1 MSDVLLVAGV
11 VPQPG
16 ILTTAVQRLREAG
29 ARVYLVGAVDPDEM
43 PADVRLDGLCALP
56 ADIAKATPTRAAARA
71 VPGERVWTRIRREPW
86 ARERARTADVLVALD
101 AHAIYTVWR
110 MAQRN
115 RAAAARYGIQ
125 AAVQALAER
134 KAAPA
139 PSPLQRLT
147 NGIPSTTVVR
157 QSVNRLI
164 NAAPRAAV
172 NAVTAR
178 PIMRSKAG
186 TKLWLTAV
194 RAPKVPDSLRT
205 KVAHQVAKGMAW
217 ADRPEGEAAILA
229 ATAGKLRKPAARA
242 RMLGE
247 AASRELKAG
256 MPPRDLEGAVNALL
270 SVADQRHRADEN
282 QAAADLLNRAMTL
295 AFDRVLHIDQLTS
308 PLAED
313 PEGFIAP
320 FQRSLAATTVATPR
334 GRLLPA
340 APPPTDRP
348 LRLLIA
354 TSANDNFL
362 KLIRSYYD
370 AHPRVEVRFLDL
382 AANAAIK
389 SVTWAPKQMLQHRL
403 SADETPY
410 GAKAEERLR
419 PYLDWADTVFVD
431 WCVAPAALFTLVDP
445 GTTRIIVRLHS
456 YEALSRWPHMVDFSR
471 IDDLVF
477 VAEHI
482 KDLTT
487 SLVPFLKGPDAPRM
501 HVLDNAMDLRG
512 FQIDKPAEAR
522 FQLGMVG
529 ISQVA
534 KDPRWAIQVLRLLR
548 QRDDRYR
555 MLLVGGD
562 MSPDVSV
569 ASREYLEA
577 FNRDLRELEATGAVR
592 RLGPT
597 NEVPK
602 VLSDIGVIISSS
614 VREGCH
620 CGLMEGAAS
629 GAIPVVRDWPFFAG
643 RPNSA
648 RTLYPQGWVIGS
660 PEEAVERILA
670 TTATEETW
678 RAAGREASAY
688 ALREWDWSVVQH
700 RFDKLLLGD
709 PQG

>member
-1 MSDVLLVAGV
+1 MSNVLLVTGV
-11 VPQPG
+11 APQAG
-16 ILTTAVQRLREAG
+16 ILSTAVQRLREAG
-29 ARVYLVGAVDPDEM
+29 ARVHLVGALNQDEL
-43 PADVRLDGLCALP
+43 AEDLHLDGVCALP
-56 ADIAKATPTRAAARA
+56 VDIAKDSPTRALARQ
-71 VPGERVWTRIRREPW
+71 VPGERVWSRIRREPW
-86 ARERARTADVLVALD
+86 AREQARTADVLVALD
-101 AHAIYTVWR
+101 AHAVYTVWR
-110 MAQRN
+110 FAQRN
-115 RAAAARYGIQ
+115 RSADARYGIQ
-125 AAVQALAER
+125 AAVQALADR
-134 KAAPA
+134 RDRHGTG
-139 PSPLQRLT
+139 PLQRLA
-147 NGIPSTTVVR
+147 NGIPSTALVR

-164 NAAPRAAV
+164 SGAPRAAV

-186 TKLWLTAV
+186 TQLWLSALK
-194 RAPKVPDSLRT
+194 APKMPDSVRT
-205 KVAHQVAKGMAW
+205 KVARQVAKGMAW
-217 ADRPEGEAAILA
+217 ADRPEGEAMVLT
-229 ATAGKLRKPAARA
+229 ATASKLRKPTARA

-256 MPPRDLEGAVNALL
+256 MPPRDLDGAVEALL
-270 SVADQRHRADEN
+270 KVADQRHRADEN
-282 QAAADLLNRAMTL
+282 VAAADLLNRAMTL

-313 PEGFIAP
+313 PEGFVAP
-320 FQRSLAATTVATPR
+320 FRRSLAATTVASPR
-334 GRLLPA
+334 GRLQPA

-370 AHPRVEVRFLDL
+370 AHPRVEVRFVDL
-382 AANAAIK
+382 AANAALK
-389 SVTWAPKQMLQHRL
+389 SVTWASKPMLEHRL
-403 SADETPY
+403 SADSTPY
-410 GAKAEERLR
+410 GDKAEERLR

-431 WCVAPAALFTLVDP
+431 WCVAPAALFTMVDP

-456 YEALSRWPHMVDFSR
+456 YEALSRWPYMVDFSR

-477 VAEHI
+477 VADHI
-482 KDLTT
+482 RDLTT
-487 SLVPFLKGPDAPRM
+487 TLVPYLNGPDGPRM

-512 FQIDKPAEAR
+512 FQIDKPSEAR

-534 KDPRWAIQVLRLLR
+534 KDPRWAIEVLRLLR
-548 QRDDRYR
+548 RRDERYR
-555 MLLVGGD
+555 LLLVGGD
-562 MSPDVSV
+562 MNPNVSV
-569 ASREYLEA
+569 ASRDYLEA
-577 FNRDLRELEATGAVR
+577 FNRDVREFEANGAVR

-602 VLSDIGVIISSS
+602 MLSDIGVIISSS

-629 GAIPVVRDWPFFAG
+629 GAVPVVRDWPFFAG

-648 RTLYPQGWVIGS
+648 RTLYPDGWVIGS
-660 PEEAVERILA
+660 PEEAVERILE
-670 TTATEETW
+670 TTATEEAW

-700 RFDKLLLGD
+700 HFDRLLLGS
-709 PQG
+709 

>member
-1 MSDVLLVAGV
+1 MSNVLLVTGV
-11 VPQPG
+11 SPQAG
-16 ILTTAVQRLREAG
+16 ILSTAVQRLRETG
-29 ARVYLVGAVDPDEM
+29 AQVYLVGALNQDEM
-43 PADVRLDGLCALP
+43 AEDLRLDGVCALP
-56 ADIAKATPTRAAARA
+56 TDIAKDSPTRALARQ
-71 VPGERVWTRIRREPW
+71 VPGERVWSRIRREPW
-86 ARERARTADVLVALD
+86 AREQARTADVLVALD
-101 AHAIYTVWR
+101 AHAVYTVWR
-110 MAQRN
+110 FAQRN
-115 RAAAARYGIQ
+115 RSADARYGIQ
-125 AAVQALAER
+125 AAVQALTDR
-134 KAAPA
+134 KARHGAG
-139 PSPLQRLT
+139 PLQRLA
-147 NGIPSTTVVR
+147 NGIPSTALVR

-164 NAAPRAAV
+164 SGAPRAAV

-186 TKLWLTAV
+186 TQLWLTALK
-194 RAPKVPDSLRT
+194 APKMPDSVRT
-205 KVAHQVAKGMAW
+205 KVARQVAKGMAW
-217 ADRPEGEAAILA
+217 ADRPDGEAMVLT
-229 ATAGKLRKPAARA
+229 ATASKLRKPAARA

-256 MPPRDLEGAVNALL
+256 VPPRDLDGAVEALL
-270 SVADQRHRADEN
+270 KVADQRHRADEN
-282 QAAADLLNRAMTL
+282 VAAADLLNRAMTL

-320 FQRSLAATTVATPR
+320 FRRSLAATTVASPR
-334 GRLLPA
+334 GRLQPA

-370 AHPRVEVRFLDL
+370 AHPGVEVRFVDL
-382 AANAAIK
+382 AANAALK
-389 SVTWAPKQMLQHRL
+389 SVTWASKPMLEHRL
-403 SADETPY
+403 SADSTAY
-410 GAKAEERLR
+410 GDKAEERLR

-431 WCVAPAALFTLVDP
+431 WCVAPAALFTMVDP

-456 YEALSRWPHMVDFSR
+456 YEALSRWPYMVDFSR

-477 VAEHI
+477 VADHI
-482 KDLTT
+482 RDLTT
-487 SLVPFLKGPDAPRM
+487 TLVPYLKGPDGPRM

-534 KDPRWAIQVLRLLR
+534 KDPRWAIEVLRLLR
-548 QRDDRYR
+548 KRDERYR
-555 MLLVGGD
+555 LLLVGGD
-562 MSPDVSV
+562 MNPNVSV
-569 ASREYLEA
+569 ASRDYLEA
-577 FNRDLRELEATGAVR
+577 FNRDVREFEADGAVR

-602 VLSDIGVIISSS
+602 MLSDIGVIISSS

-629 GAIPVVRDWPFFAG
+629 GAVPVVRDWPFFAG

-648 RTLYPQGWVIGS
+648 RTLYPDGWVIGS

-670 TTATEETW
+670 TTGTEEAW
-678 RAAGREASAY
+678 RAAGRDASAY

-700 RFDKLLLGD
+700 HFDRLLLES
-709 PQG
+709 

>member
-11 VPQPG
+11 APQPG
-16 ILTTAVQRLREAG
+16 ILSTAVRRLRETG
-29 ARVYLVGAVDPDEM
+29 ARVHLVGAVDPDEL
-43 PADVRLDGLCALP
+43 AEDLQLDGLCALP
-56 ADIAKATPTRAAARA
+56 LNIAKDTPTRTAARQ
-71 VPGERVWTRIRREPW
+71 VPGERVWSRIRREPW
-86 ARERARTADVLVALD
+86 AREQARTADVLVALD

-110 MAQRN
+110 FAQRN
-115 RAAAARYGIQ
+115 RTADARYGIQ
-125 AAVQALAER
+125 AAVQALTER
-134 KAAPA
+134 KDRPAAGA
-139 PSPLQRLT
+139 LQRLA
-147 NGIPSTTVVR
+147 NGLPSSSGLK

-178 PIMRSKAG
+178 PIMRSRAG
-186 TKLWLTAV
+186 TQLWLTAV
-194 RAPKVPDSLRT
+194 KTPKVPDSLRT
-205 KVAHQVAKGMAW
+205 KVAQQAAKGMAW
-217 ADRPEGEAAILA
+217 ADRPDGEALILT
-229 ATAGKLRKPAARA
+229 ATASKLRKPAARA
-242 RMLGE
+242 RMMGE

-256 MPPRDLEGAVNALL
+256 MPPRDLDSAVKALL
-270 SVADQRHRADEN
+270 DVADQRHRADQN
-282 QAAADLLNRAMTL
+282 GGAADLLNRAMTL

-313 PEGFIAP
+313 PEGFVAP
-320 FQRSLAATTVATPR
+320 FRRSLAATTVATPR
-334 GRLLPA
+334 GRRQPA

-370 AHPRVEVRFLDL
+370 AHPQVEVRFVDL
-382 AANAAIK
+382 AANAALK
-389 SVTWAPKQMLQHRL
+389 SVTWAAKPMLEHRL
-403 SADETPY
+403 SADSTPY
-410 GAKAEERLR
+410 GDKAEERLR

-445 GTTRIIVRLHS
+445 GTTRVIVRLHS
-456 YEALSRWPHMVDFSR
+456 YETLSRWPYMVDFSR

-477 VAEHI
+477 VADHI
-482 KDLTT
+482 RDLATT
-487 SLVPFLKGPDAPRM
+487 LVPYLRGPDAPRL
-501 HVLDNAMDLRG
+501 HVMDNAMDLRG

-534 KDPRWAIQVLRLLR
+534 KDPRWAVEVLRLLR
-548 QRDDRYR
+548 ERDDRYR

-562 MSPDVSV
+562 MNPNVSV

-577 FNRDLRELEATGAVR
+577 FNRDVRELEASGAVR

-597 NEVPK
+597 DDVPK
-602 VLSDIGVIISSS
+602 MLTDIGVIISSS

-629 GAIPVVRDWPFFAG
+629 GAVPVVRDWPFFAG

-648 RTLYPQGWVIGS
+648 RTLYPEGWVIGS
-660 PEEAVERILA
+660 PQEAVELILR
-670 TTATEETW
+670 TTATDESW
-678 RAAGREASAY
+678 RAAGQEASAY
-688 ALREWDWSVVQH
+688 ALREWDWSVVRH
-700 RFDKLLLGD
+700 DFDRLLLDD
-709 PQG
+709 PRS

>member
-1 MSDVLLVAGV
+1 MSDVLLVTGV
-11 VPQPG
+11 APQAG
-16 ILTTAVQRLREAG
+16 ILSTAVRRLREAG
-29 ARVYLVGAVDPDEM
+29 ATVHLVGALKPDEM
-43 PADVRLDGLCALP
+43 AEDLHLDGVCALP
-56 ADIAKATPTRAAARA
+56 ADIAKDSPTRTLARQ
-71 VPGERVWTRIRREPW
+71 VPGERVWSRIRREPW

-101 AHAIYTVWR
+101 AHAVYTVWR
-110 MAQRN
+110 FAQRN
-115 RAAAARYGIQ
+115 RSADARYGIQ

-134 KAAPA
+134 KGRHGTG
-139 PSPLQRLT
+139 PLQRLA
-147 NGIPSTTVVR
+147 NGIPSTTLVR

-164 NAAPRAAV
+164 SGAPRAAV

-186 TKLWLTAV
+186 TQLWLSALK
-194 RAPKVPDSLRT
+194 APKVPDSMRT
-205 KVAHQVAKGMAW
+205 KVARQVAKGMAW
-217 ADRPEGEAAILA
+217 ADRPDGEAMVLT
-229 ATAGKLRKPAARA
+229 ATASKLRTPAARA

-256 MPPRDLEGAVNALL
+256 MPPRDLNGAVEALL
-270 SVADQRHRADEN
+270 KVADQRHRADEN
-282 QAAADLLNRAMTL
+282 TAAADLLNRAMTL

-313 PEGFIAP
+313 PEGFITP
-320 FQRSLAATTVATPR
+320 FRRSLAATTVASPR
-334 GRLLPA
+334 GRLQPA

-370 AHPRVEVRFLDL
+370 AHPGVEVRFVDL
-382 AANAAIK
+382 AANAALK
-389 SVTWAPKQMLQHRL
+389 SVTWASKPMLEHRL
-403 SADETPY
+403 SADSTAY
-410 GAKAEERLR
+410 GDKAEERLR

-431 WCVAPAALFTLVDP
+431 WCVAPAALFTMVDP

-456 YEALSRWPHMVDFSR
+456 YEALSRWPYMVDFSR

-477 VAEHI
+477 VADHI
-482 KDLTT
+482 RDLTT
-487 SLVPFLKGPDAPRM
+487 TLVPYLKGPDGPRM

-512 FQIDKPAEAR
+512 FQIDKPSEAR

-534 KDPRWAIQVLRLLR
+534 KDPRWAIEVLRLLR
-548 QRDDRYR
+548 KRDERYR
-555 MLLVGGD
+555 LLLVGGD
-562 MSPDVSV
+562 MNPNVSV

-577 FNRDLRELEATGAVR
+577 FNRDVAEFEADGAVR

-597 NEVPK
+597 SEVPK
-602 VLSDIGVIISSS
+602 MLSDIGVIISSS

-629 GAIPVVRDWPFFAG
+629 GAVPVVRDWPFFAG

-648 RTLYPQGWVIGS
+648 RTLYPNGWVIGS
-660 PEEAVERILA
+660 PEEAVERILE
-670 TTATEETW
+670 TTATEESW
-678 RAAGREASAY
+678 RAAGRDASEY

-700 RFDKLLLGD
+700 HFDRLLLGS
-709 PQG
+709 

>member
-11 VPQPG
+11 PPQPG
-16 ILTTAVQRLREAG
+16 ILTTAVQRLRDAG
-29 ARVYLVGAVDPDEM
+29 ARVYLVGAVNPDDI
-43 PADVRLDGLCALP
+43 PADLTLDGLCALP
-56 ADIAKATPTRAAARA
+56 EDIAKATPTRAAARA
-71 VPGERVWTRIRREPW
+71 VPGERVWARIRREPW
-86 ARERARTADVLVALD
+86 ARERAHGADVLVALD

-110 MAQRN
+110 LAQRN
-115 RAAAARYGIQ
+115 RMADARYGVQ
-125 AAVQALAER
+125 AAVQALGER
-134 KAAPA
+134 QGRPG
-139 PSPLQRLT
+139 PTSLQRLT
-147 NGIPSTTVVR
+147 NGIPSSTVVR
-157 QSVNRLI
+157 QGVSRLI

-178 PIMRSKAG
+178 PVMRSKVG
-186 TKLWLTAV
+186 TQLWLTAV

-205 KVAHQVAKGMAW
+205 KVAQQVAKGMAW
-217 ADRPEGEAAILA
+217 ADRPEGEALVLA
-229 ATAGKLRKPAARA
+229 ATASKLRKPAARA

-256 MPPRDLEGAVNALL
+256 MPPRDLDGAVKTLL

-282 QAAADLLNRAMTL
+282 AAAADLLNRAMTL
-295 AFDRVLHIDQLTS
+295 AFDRVLHIDQLSS
-308 PLAED
+308 PLADD

-320 FQRSLAATTVATPR
+320 FRRSLAATTVATPR
-334 GRLLPA
+334 GRRQPA
-340 APPPTDRP
+340 APPPTGRP

-362 KLIRSYYD
+362 KLIRSHYD
-370 AHPRVEVRFLDL
+370 AHPGVEVRFLDL
-382 AANAAIK
+382 AANSSLK
-389 SVTWAPKQMLQHRL
+389 SVTWAAKPMLQHRL
-403 SADETPY
+403 SADDTPY
-410 GAKAEERLR
+410 GEKVEDRVR
-419 PYLDWADTVFVD
+419 GYLDWADTVFVD
-431 WCVAPAALFTLVDP
+431 WCVAPAALFTMIDP
-445 GTTRIIVRLHS
+445 GTTRIMVRLHS

-471 IDDLVF
+471 IDDLIF

-487 SLVPFLKGPDAPRM
+487 SLVPYLQGPGAPRM

-512 FQIDKPAEAR
+512 FQIDKSPEAR

-548 QRDDRYR
+548 ERDDRYR

-577 FNRDLRELEATGAVR
+577 FNRDVGELEATGAVR
-592 RLGPT
+592 RLGAT
-597 NEVPK
+597 DDVPK
-602 VLSDIGVIISSS
+602 MLSDIGVIISSS

-629 GAIPVVRDWPFFAG
+629 GAVPVVRDWPFFAG

-670 TTATEETW
+670 TTETEQAW
-678 RAAGREASAY
+678 RATGRQAAAY
-688 ALREWDWSVVQH
+688 ALGSWDWSVVQH
-700 RFDKLLLGD
+700 HFDRLLLGD
-709 PQG
+709 GPA

>member
-678 RAAGREASAY
+678 RAAGRDASAY

>member
-678 RAAGREASAY
+678 RAAGREASTY

>member
-16 ILTTAVQRLREAG
+16 ILNMAVQRLREAG
-29 ARVYLVGAVDPDEM
+29 ARVHLVGAVNADEL
-43 PADVRLDGLCALP
+43 PAGLQLDGLCALP
-56 ADIAKATPTRAAARA
+56 EDISKATPTRAAARA
-71 VPGERVWTRIRREPW
+71 VPGERVWARIRREPW
-86 ARERARTADVLVALD
+86 ARERSRTADVLVALD
-101 AHAIYTVWR
+101 SHAVYTVWR

-115 RAAAARYGIQ
+115 RTADARYGTQ

-134 KAAPA
+134 EARTSPG
-139 PSPLQRLT
+139 PLQRLT
-147 NGIPSTTVVR
+147 NGIPSTAVVR
-157 QSVNRLI
+157 QGVNRLI

-172 NAVTAR
+172 NAATAR

-186 TKLWLTAV
+186 TQLWLSAV
-194 RAPKVPDSLRT
+194 KAPKISDSLRT

-217 ADRPEGEAAILA
+217 ADRPDGEALILT
-229 ATAGKLRKPAARA
+229 ATANKLRKPTAQAK
-242 RMLGE
+242 MLGE

-256 MPPRDLEGAVNALL
+256 MPPRDLDAAVRALL
-270 SVADQRHRADEN
+270 AVADQRHRADEN
-282 QAAADLLNRAMTL
+282 AAAADLLNRAMTL

-313 PEGFIAP
+313 PEGFVAP
-320 FQRSLAATTVATPR
+320 FRRSLAATTVASPR
-334 GRLLPA
+334 GRSQPA

-362 KLIRSYYD
+362 KLIRDHYD
-370 AHPRVEVRFLDL
+370 AHPGVEVRFLDL
-382 AANAAIK
+382 AANAALK
-389 SVTWAPKQMLQHRL
+389 SVTWASKPMLEHRL
-403 SADETPY
+403 TADETPY
-410 GAKAEERLR
+410 GEKAEDRIR
-419 PYLDWADTVFVD
+419 PHLDWADTVFVD
-431 WCVAPAALFTLVDP
+431 WCVAPAALFTMVDP
-445 GTTRIIVRLHS
+445 GSTRIIVRLHS
-456 YEALSRWPHMVDFSR
+456 YEALSRWPYMVDFSR

-477 VAEHI
+477 VADHI

-487 SLVPFLKGPDAPRM
+487 ALVPYLQGPDAPRM

-512 FQIDKPAEAR
+512 FRIDKPAKAR

-548 QRDDRYR
+548 ERDDRYR
-555 MLLVGGD
+555 LLLVGGD
-562 MSPDVSV
+562 MNPDVSV

-577 FNRDLRELEATGAVR
+577 FNRDVRELEASGAVQ
-592 RLGPT
+592 RLGAT
-597 NEVPK
+597 NDVPK
-602 VLSDIGVIISSS
+602 MLSDIGVIISSS

-629 GAIPVVRDWPFFAG
+629 GAVPVVRDWPFFAG

-648 RTLYPQGWVIGS
+648 RTLYPEGWVIDS
-660 PEEAVERILA
+660 PEEAVQRILQ
-670 TTATEETW
+670 TTADDETW
-678 RAAGREASAY
+678 RAVGREASAY
-688 ALREWDWSVVQH
+688 ALREWDWSVVKHQ
-700 RFDKLLLGD
+700 FDELLLGD
-709 PQG
+709 AQS

>member
-1 MSDVLLVAGV
+1 MSNVLLVTGV
-11 VPQPG
+11 SPQAG
-16 ILTTAVQRLREAG
+16 ILSTAVQRLRETG
-29 ARVYLVGAVDPDEM
+29 AQVYLVGALNQDEM
-43 PADVRLDGLCALP
+43 AEDLRLDGVCALP
-56 ADIAKATPTRAAARA
+56 TDIAKDSPTRALARQ
-71 VPGERVWTRIRREPW
+71 VPGERVWSRIRREPW
-86 ARERARTADVLVALD
+86 AREQARTADVLVALD
-101 AHAIYTVWR
+101 AHAVYTVWR
-110 MAQRN
+110 FAQRN
-115 RAAAARYGIQ
+115 RSADARYGIQ
-125 AAVQALAER
+125 AAVQALTDR
-134 KAAPA
+134 KARHGAG
-139 PSPLQRLT
+139 PLQRLA
-147 NGIPSTTVVR
+147 NGIPSTALVR

-164 NAAPRAAV
+164 SGAPRAAV

-186 TKLWLTAV
+186 TQLWLTALK
-194 RAPKVPDSLRT
+194 APKMPDSVRT
-205 KVAHQVAKGMAW
+205 KVARQVAKGMAW
-217 ADRPEGEAAILA
+217 ADRPDGEAMVLT
-229 ATAGKLRKPAARA
+229 ATASKLRKPAARA

-256 MPPRDLEGAVNALL
+256 VPPRDLDGAVEALL
-270 SVADQRHRADEN
+270 KVADQRHRADEN
-282 QAAADLLNRAMTL
+282 VAAADLLNRAMTL

-320 FQRSLAATTVATPR
+320 FRRSLAATTVASPR
-334 GRLLPA
+334 GRLQPA

-370 AHPRVEVRFLDL
+370 AHPGVEVRFVDL
-382 AANAAIK
+382 AANAALK
-389 SVTWAPKQMLQHRL
+389 SVTWASKPMLEHRL
-403 SADETPY
+403 SADSTAY
-410 GAKAEERLR
+410 GDKAEERLR

-431 WCVAPAALFTLVDP
+431 WCVAPAALFTMVDP

-456 YEALSRWPHMVDFSR
+456 YEALSRWPYMVDFSR

-477 VAEHI
+477 VADHI
-482 KDLTT
+482 RDLTT
-487 SLVPFLKGPDAPRM
+487 TLVPYLKGPDGPRM

-534 KDPRWAIQVLRLLR
+534 KDPRWAIEVLRLLR
-548 QRDDRYR
+548 KHDERYR
-555 MLLVGGD
+555 LLLVGGD
-562 MSPDVSV
+562 MNPNVSV

-577 FNRDLRELEATGAVR
+577 FNRDVREFEADGAVR

-602 VLSDIGVIISSS
+602 MLSDIGVIISSS

-629 GAIPVVRDWPFFAG
+629 GAVPVVRDWPFFAG

-648 RTLYPQGWVIGS
+648 RTLYPDGWVIGS

-670 TTATEETW
+670 TTATEEAW
-678 RAAGREASAY
+678 RAAGRDASAY

-700 RFDKLLLGD
+700 HFDRLLLES
-709 PQG
+709 

>member
-256 MPPRDLEGAVNALL
+256 MPPRDLEGP
-270 SVADQRHRADEN
+270 STRCSPSP
-282 QAAADLLNRAMTL
+282 
-295 AFDRVLHIDQLTS
+295 TS
-308 PLAED
+308 
-313 PEGFIAP
+313 GTAP
-320 FQRSLAATTVATPR
+320 TRTR
-334 GRLLPA
+334 R
-340 APPPTDRP
+340 PPTCS
-348 LRLLIA
+348 
-354 TSANDNFL
+354 T
-362 KLIRSYYD
+362 
-370 AHPRVEVRFLDL
+370 
-382 AANAAIK
+382 
-389 SVTWAPKQMLQHRL
+389 
-403 SADETPY
+403 
-410 GAKAEERLR
+410 
-419 PYLDWADTVFVD
+419 
-431 WCVAPAALFTLVDP
+431 
-445 GTTRIIVRLHS
+445 
-456 YEALSRWPHMVDFSR
+456 
-471 IDDLVF
+471 
-477 VAEHI
+477 
-482 KDLTT
+482 
-487 SLVPFLKGPDAPRM
+487 GP
-501 HVLDNAMDLRG
+501 
-512 FQIDKPAEAR
+512 
-522 FQLGMVG
+522 
-529 ISQVA
+529 
-534 KDPRWAIQVLRLLR
+534 
-548 QRDDRYR
+548 
-555 MLLVGGD
+555 
-562 MSPDVSV
+562 
-569 ASREYLEA
+569 
-577 FNRDLRELEATGAVR
+577 
-592 RLGPT
+592 
-597 NEVPK
+597 
-602 VLSDIGVIISSS
+602 
-614 VREGCH
+614 
-620 CGLMEGAAS
+620 
-629 GAIPVVRDWPFFAG
+629 
-643 RPNSA
+643 
-648 RTLYPQGWVIGS
+648 
-660 PEEAVERILA
+660 
-670 TTATEETW
+670 
-678 RAAGREASAY
+678 
-688 ALREWDWSVVQH
+688 
-700 RFDKLLLGD
+700 
-709 PQG
+709 